1 MKNFI
6 LLVFVLSHATF
17 AQDMRPE
24 SIEKRIMPLG
34 QVCMEG
40 DGCGIK
46 TAGPG
51 YKVAINSGSMSSASN
66 EEQANKVQLSEGNV
80 HTIEMKNEG
89 ADGTMVFEPGV
100 IKVSVGDTINFVLT
114 DQLHN
119 SASLPG
125 MIPAG
130 AEAWTG
136 EINQEIS
143 ITLDKEGVYVYNCTP
158 HAMMAMVGVIQV
170 GEASNINEIKSAAND
185 LKSTFIKIKRGLNQ
199 IKKEIETGKF
209 KWNPSLED
217 VHMNIESALEKKIGE
232 SAKNYIPVDQEM
244 TRLLQT

>member
-1 MKNFI
+1 MKMI
-6 LLVFVLSHATF
+6 MLLLFVISNATF

-46 TAGPG
+46 TVGPG
-51 YKVAINSGSMSSASN
+51 YKVAINSGTTSSVSN
-66 EEQANKVQLSEGNV
+66 EDDANKVKLSEGSV
-80 HTIEMKNEG
+80 HTIEMKNAGE
-89 ADGTMVFEPGV
+89 DGTMVFEPGV

-130 AEAWTG
+130 AEPWTG
-136 EINQEIS
+136 GINQEIS

-170 GEASNINEIKSAAND
+170 GEATNIDEIKSAASD
-185 LKSTFIKIKRGLNQ
+185 LKSSFI
-199 IKKEIETGKF
+199 
-209 KWNPSLED
+209 
-217 VHMNIESALEKKIGE
+217 MN
-232 SAKNYIPVDQEM
+232 ND
-244 TRLLQT
+244 RLDGYLSRL

>member
-1 MKNFI
+1 MIYTSSMKIIMLLLFI
-6 LLVFVLSHATF
+6 LSNATF

-46 TAGPG
+46 TVGPG
-51 YKVAINSGSMSSASN
+51 YKVAINSGTTSSVSN
-66 EEQANKVQLSEGNV
+66 EDDANKVKLSEGSV
-80 HTIEMKNEG
+80 HTIEMKNAGE
-89 ADGTMVFEPGV
+89 DGTMVFEPGV

-130 AEAWTG
+130 AEPWTG
-136 EINQEIS
+136 GINQEIS
-143 ITLDKEGVYVYNCTP
+143 ITLDKEGVHVYNCTP

-170 GEASNINEIKSAAND
+170 GEATNIDEIKSAASD
-185 LKSTFIKIKRGLNQ
+185 LKSSFI
-199 IKKEIETGKF
+199 
-209 KWNPSLED
+209 
-217 VHMNIESALEKKIGE
+217 MN
-232 SAKNYIPVDQEM
+232 ND
-244 TRLLQT
+244 RLDGYLSRL

>member
-1 MKNFI
+1 
-6 LLVFVLSHATF
+6 
-17 AQDMRPE
+17 
-24 SIEKRIMPLG
+24 MPLG

-40 DGCGIK
+40 DGCGIR

-66 EEQANKVQLSEGNV
+66 EDEANKVQLSEGNV

-125 MIPAG
+125 MIPTG

-143 ITLDKEGVYVYNCTP
+143 ITLEKEGVYVYNCTP

-170 GEASNINEIKSAAND
+170 GEANNINEIKSAASD
-185 LKSTFIKIKRGLNQ
+185 LKSTFI
-199 IKKEIETGKF
+199 
-209 KWNPSLED
+209 
-217 VHMNIESALEKKIGE
+217 MN
-232 SAKNYIPVDQEM
+232 ND
-244 TRLLQT
+244 RLDGYLSRL

>member
-1 MKNFI
+1 M
-6 LLVFVLSHATF
+6 LLLFVISNATF
-17 AQDMRPE
+17 GQDMRPE

-46 TAGPG
+46 TVGPG
-51 YKVAINSGSMSSASN
+51 YKVAINSGTTSSVSN
-66 EEQANKVQLSEGNV
+66 EDDVNKVKLSEGSV
-80 HTIEMKNEG
+80 HTIEMKNAGE
-89 ADGTMVFEPGV
+89 DGTMVFEPGV

-130 AEAWTG
+130 AEPWTG
-136 EINQEIS
+136 GINQEIS

-170 GEASNINEIKSAAND
+170 GEATNIDEIKSAASD
-185 LKSTFIKIKRGLNQ
+185 LKSSFI
-199 IKKEIETGKF
+199 
-209 KWNPSLED
+209 
-217 VHMNIESALEKKIGE
+217 MN
-232 SAKNYIPVDQEM
+232 ND
-244 TRLLQT
+244 RLDGYLSRL

>member
-1 MKNFI
+1 MIYNHFMKMI
-6 LLVFVLSHATF
+6 MLLLFVLSNATF

-46 TAGPG
+46 TVGPG
-51 YKVAINSGSMSSASN
+51 YKVAINSGTTSSVSN
-66 EEQANKVQLSEGNV
+66 EDDANKVKLSEGSV
-80 HTIEMKNEG
+80 HTIEMKNAGE
-89 ADGTMVFEPGV
+89 DGTMVFEPGV

-136 EINQEIS
+136 GINQEIS

-170 GEASNINEIKSAAND
+170 GEATNIDEIKSAASD
-185 LKSTFIKIKRGLNQ
+185 LKSSFI
-199 IKKEIETGKF
+199 
-209 KWNPSLED
+209 
-217 VHMNIESALEKKIGE
+217 MN
-232 SAKNYIPVDQEM
+232 ND
-244 TRLLQT
+244 RLDGYLSRL

>member
-1 MKNFI
+1 MIYNHFMKMI
-6 LLVFVLSHATF
+6 MLLLFVLSNATF

-46 TAGPG
+46 TVGPG
-51 YKVAINSGSMSSASN
+51 YKVAINSGTTSSVSN
-66 EEQANKVQLSEGNV
+66 EDDANKVKLSEGSV
-80 HTIEMKNEG
+80 HTIEMKNAGE
-89 ADGTMVFEPGV
+89 DGTMVFEPGV

-130 AEAWTG
+130 AEPWTG
-136 EINQEIS
+136 GINQEIS

-170 GEASNINEIKSAAND
+170 GEATNIDEIKSAASD
-185 LKSTFIKIKRGLNQ
+185 LKSSFI
-199 IKKEIETGKF
+199 
-209 KWNPSLED
+209 
-217 VHMNIESALEKKIGE
+217 MN
-232 SAKNYIPVDQEM
+232 ND
-244 TRLLQT
+244 RLDGYLSRL

>member
-1 MKNFI
+1 MIYNRPMKSFI
-6 LLVFVLSHATF
+6 LLVLVLSHATF
-17 AQDMRPE
+17 AQYMRPE
-24 SIEKRIMPLG
+24 SIEKRIMHLG

-40 DGCGIK
+40 DGCGIR

-66 EEQANKVQLSEGNV
+66 EDQANKVQLSEGNV

-130 AEAWTG
+130 AESWTG

-170 GEASNINEIKSAAND
+170 GEATNINEIKSAASD
-185 LKSTFIKIKRGLNQ
+185 LKSTFI
-199 IKKEIETGKF
+199 
-209 KWNPSLED
+209 
-217 VHMNIESALEKKIGE
+217 MN
-232 SAKNYIPVDQEM
+232 ND
-244 TRLLQT
+244 RLDGYLSRL